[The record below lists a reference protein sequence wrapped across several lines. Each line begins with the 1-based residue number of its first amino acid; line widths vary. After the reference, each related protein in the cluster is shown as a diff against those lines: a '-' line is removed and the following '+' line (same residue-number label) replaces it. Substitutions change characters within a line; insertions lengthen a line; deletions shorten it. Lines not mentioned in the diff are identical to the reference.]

1 MKRLKWN
8 GWGYEGE
15 EFPQDRTRKI
25 VEVLRSFLGISE
37 EDFSPSLNLEQINL
51 PEPKIDYQLLQKKL
65 KSSSVSVER
74 YDRVLNSSGKS
85 YKNLV
90 RLRKGTIKNFPDA
103 VVYVKDKNDIFEV
116 LSFCEDEKIA
126 CIPRGGGTSVVGGVD
141 TEEIS
146 SPVLVC
152 DLTYL
157 NKVVDV
163 DTKSLSARVQAG
175 VRGPNL
181 EEQLRNYGLALRHY
195 PQSFYFSTLGGWI
208 AARSAGHFSSRYGKI
223 EDMIQSIEV
232 ITPRG
237 VVKNF
242 DVPSTACGPDI
253 PRTFAGSEGI
263 LGIIT
268 EAVVKCH
275 KIPTKKFSTAFV
287 FPDFETACE
296 VARKIIQ
303 SEIYPPLLR
312 ILDEREHMISSLLSG
327 RPYDGGALL
336 LLGFES
342 DDQTE
347 DIVRAEFEKT
357 SQICIKSG
365 GKDEGKVRFED
376 WKKEYFEQPYLRDV
390 LLDFCIV
397 VDTLETA
404 TSWSNL
410 MNLYRRVKEA
420 MEQAIFSETLGGVT
434 CRVTHVYTTGASLYY
449 SFFAKAQKGK
459 EEELWWKI
467 KKAASDAISNYG
479 GTISHHHGVGR
490 DHKIWAQKELKD
502 SLVFL
507 KGLKISLDPKN
518 IMNPGAVLDI

>member
-1 MKRLKWN
+1 MRRLKWN

-15 EFPQDRTRKI
+15 EFPQDRAKKI
-25 VEVLRSFLGISE
+25 IEVLRSFLGISE
-37 EDFSPSLNLEQINL
+37 KDFSPSVNLEQINL
-51 PEPKIDYQLLQKKL
+51 PEPKIDYQSLQKKL
-65 KSSSVSVER
+65 KVSSVSVER

-85 YKNLV
+85 YKNLI
-90 RLRKGTIKNFPDA
+90 RLRKGIIRKFPDV
-103 VVYVKDKNDIFEV
+103 VVYVKDKNDIFEI
-116 LSFCEDEKIA
+116 LSFCENENIA
-126 CIPRGGGTSVVGGVD
+126 CVPRGGGTSVVGGVD

-152 DLTYL
+152 DLTHL

-163 DTKSLSARVQAG
+163 DTKSLTARVQAG

-208 AARSAGHFSSRYGKI
+208 ATRSAGHFSSRYGKI

-275 KIPTKKFSTAFV
+275 KVPTKKFSTAFV
-287 FPDFETACE
+287 FPDFETACDA
-296 VARKIIQ
+296 ARKIIH
-303 SEIYPPLLR
+303 SEIFPPLLR

-327 RPYDGGALL
+327 RSYEGGALL

-342 DDQTE
+342 DDETE
-347 DIVRAEFEKT
+347 NIVRIEFEKT
-357 SQICIKSG
+357 SQICMKSG

-390 LLDFCIV
+390 LLDFSIV

-410 MNLYRRVKEA
+410 INLYRKVKEA

-467 KKAASDAISNYG
+467 KKSASDAISNYG

-490 DHKIWAQKELKD
+490 DHKVWAQKELRD

-507 KGLKISLDPKN
+507 KGLKTFLDPQN
-518 IMNPGAVLDI
+518 IMNPGAVFDI

>member
-25 VEVLRSFLGISE
+25 IEILRSFLGISE

-116 LSFCEDEKIA
+116 LSFCEDEKVA

-163 DTKSLSARVQAG
+163 DTKSLAARVQAG

-365 GKDEGKVRFED
+365 GKDEGKVRFEIG
-376 WKKEYFEQPYLRDV
+376 KRNILNSLIFVMYF
-390 LLDFCIV
+390 
-397 VDTLETA
+397 
-404 TSWSNL
+404 W
-410 MNLYRRVKEA
+410 
-420 MEQAIFSETLGGVT
+420 
-434 CRVTHVYTTGASLYY
+434 
-449 SFFAKAQKGK
+449 
-459 EEELWWKI
+459 
-467 KKAASDAISNYG
+467 IS
-479 GTISHHHGVGR
+479 V
-490 DHKIWAQKELKD
+490 
-502 SLVFL
+502 
-507 KGLKISLDPKN
+507 
-518 IMNPGAVLDI
+518 